1 MSPKLL
7 EVLSK
12 SDVVT
17 FLTSKSLLANED
29 TLPDLAQLQR
39 DVVKSGNI
47 YAIDFTD
54 ASSPE
59 EQRGVQKLVK
69 RKFSVGF
76 KCEILLITNYKNSLM
91 FTPVDDKASLE
102 DVCTLSVTDL
112 EEDLKALSEQKKE
125 KSGTIFFNVEKRE
138 T

>member
-39 DVVKSGNI
+39 GVVKSGNI

-59 EQRGVQKLVK
+59 EQRG
-69 RKFSVGF
+69 
-76 KCEILLITNYKNSLM
+76 
-91 FTPVDDKASLE
+91 
-102 DVCTLSVTDL
+102 
-112 EEDLKALSEQKKE
+112 QKK
-125 KSGTIFFNVEKRE
+125 IFCWL
-138 T
+138 